1 MGNASSTPEEDSI
14 GEQIFQFAQKC
25 LGINDI
31 EKLEKITGMIV
42 YSGASAEEL
51 RGLVEKDQNELERRL
66 RESAE
71 LIIHDDQQ
79 SNIPKNQN
87 QAGEGQQAR
96 VNQTKSNTNK
106 LKSTQNNSPSPKK
119 RDELITHF
127 KRLYPTIDSKTIVD
141 ELLKL
146 NEDEINDVISS
157 PAELK
162 HFMTICMCSSVEET
176 EQGATSSKL
185 DSCDSLEK

>member
-14 GEQIFQFAQKC
+14 GEQIFQYAEKC
-25 LGINDI
+25 LQINDT

-51 RGLVEKDQNELERRL
+51 RGLIARDRHELERRL

-79 SNIPKNQN
+79 SNVPKNQN
-87 QAGEGQQAR
+87 RSVEEGQQTR

-106 LKSTQNNSPSPKK
+106 LRPTQDNASFPKK
-119 RDELITHF
+119 RDELIAHF
-127 KRLYPTIDSKTIVD
+127 ERLYPTIDSKNIVD

-146 NEDEINDVISS
+146 SDDEINDVVSS

-162 HFMTICMCSSVEET
+162 NFVTICMCSLEES
-176 EQGATSSKL
+176 EQGATSSTL

>member
-14 GEQIFQFAQKC
+14 GEQIFQFAEKC
-25 LGINDI
+25 LGINDT
-31 EKLEKITGMIV
+31 EKLEKITGMVV

-51 RGLVEKDQNELERRL
+51 RGLIARDQHELERRL

-71 LIIHDDQQ
+71 LIIHGDHQQ
-79 SNIPKNQN
+79 INVPKNQN
-87 QAGEGQQAR
+87 HSVEGRQQALAR
-96 VNQTKSNTNK
+96 VNRP
-106 LKSTQNNSPSPKK
+106 TQDNPSFPEK
-119 RDELITHF
+119 RDELIAHF
-127 KRLYPTIDSKTIVD
+127 ERLYATIDSKNIVD

-146 NEDEINDVISS
+146 SDDEIKDVVSS
-157 PAELK
+157 PAELRN
-162 HFMTICMCSSVEET
+162 FVTICVCSVEES